1 MIASIRL
8 RGVLP
13 EVFTGERRGGAS
25 SDEVWLG
32 DVTFERGG
40 LYLVEATSGAGKSSL
55 CSFLY
60 GNRGDYAG
68 TIEFDGRDVRQLS
81 IADWCR
87 VRRED
92 IALLPQEMRLFPELT
107 AMENILV
114 KNRLTGFKTDAEIRR
129 MLDRLG
135 ILHKADALVGRMS
148 IGQQQRVALVRTLCQ
163 PCSFMLLDEPVS
175 HLDAD
180 NNAIAAAL
188 VAEDAARQG
197 AAIIATSV
205 GNRISLPFTNTL
217 RMT

>member
-1 MIASIRL
+1 MISTIRL

-13 EVFTGERRGGAS
+13 EVFAGEGRGGAS
-25 SDEVWLG
+25 SGEVWLG
-32 DVTFERGG
+32 DVTFGRGG

-60 GNRGDYAG
+60 GNRSDYAG
-68 TIEFDGRDVRQLS
+68 TIEFDGRDVRRLS

-114 KNRLTGFKTDAEIRR
+114 KNCLTGFKTDTEIRH

-135 ILHKADALVGRMS
+135 ILHKADTPVGRMS
-148 IGQQQRVALVRTLCQ
+148 VGQQQRVALVRTLCQ

-175 HLDAD
+175 HLDAG
-180 NNAIAAAL
+180 NNTIAAAL
-188 VAEDAARQG
+188 VAEEAARQG

-205 GNRISLPFTNTL
+205 GNRISLPFTGSL

>member
-1 MIASIRL
+1 MIATIRL

-13 EVFTGERRGGAS
+13 EVFAGERRGSAS
-25 SDEVWLG
+25 PGEVWLG

-114 KNRLTGFKTDAEIRR
+114 KNRLTGFKTGAEIRR

-188 VAEDAARQG
+188 VAEEAARQG

-205 GNRISLPFTNTL
+205 GNRVSLPFTNTL

>member
-1 MIASIRL
+1 MISTIRL

-13 EVFTGERRGGAS
+13 EVFAGERRGGAS

-60 GNRGDYAG
+60 GSRGDYAG
-68 TIEFDGRDVRQLS
+68 TIEFDGRDVRRLS

-114 KNRLTGFKTDAEIRR
+114 KNRLTGFKTGAEIRR

-188 VAEDAARQG
+188 VAEEAARQG

-205 GNRISLPFTNTL
+205 GNRVSLPFTNTL

>member
-1 MIASIRL
+1 MISTIRL

-13 EVFTGERRGGAS
+13 EVFAGERRGGAS
-25 SDEVWLG
+25 PGEVWLG

-60 GNRGDYAG
+60 GNRGDYTG

-148 IGQQQRVALVRTLCQ
+148 IGQQQRVAIVRTLCQ
-163 PCSFMLLDEPVS
+163 PCSFMLLINPVS

-188 VAEDAARQG
+188 VAEEAARQG

-205 GNRISLPFTNTL
+205 GNRIALPFTATL

>member
-1 MIASIRL
+1 MISSISL

-13 EVFTGERRGGAS
+13 EVFAGERRGSAS
-25 SDEVWLG
+25 AGEVWLG

-40 LYLVEATSGAGKSSL
+40 IYLVEATSGAGKSSL

-60 GNRGDYAG
+60 GNRRDYAG
-68 TIEFDGRDVRQLS
+68 AIEFDGRDVRRFS

-114 KNRLTGFKTDAEIRR
+114 KNRLTRFKTDTGIRE

-135 ILHKADALVGRMS
+135 ILHKADTPAGRLS

-163 PCSFMLLDEPVS
+163 PCSFILLDEPVS

-180 NNAIAAAL
+180 NNVIAAAL
-188 VAEDAARQG
+188 VAEEAARQG

-205 GNRISLPFTNTL
+205 GNRISLPFTGTL